1 MTTAPLLAGRSLRD
15 RAALALGLPLP
26 AALGIRLVDD
36 ADPSRGVVLEP
47 GDLAGNGA
55 GGTHAGALSVLLEVA
70 GYLALAPALTTAEHA
85 VTHSAATTFVG
96 VAREGQQVRASGVL
110 DRRTTRLAFVAVT
123 AHVGTEVVA
132 RSSLVK
138 SVVPFGA

>member
-1 MTTAPLLAGRSLRD
+1 MTTAPLLTGRSLHE
-15 RAALALGLPLP
+15 RAALALGLRLP
-26 AALGIRLVDD
+26 AALGVRLLDA
-36 ADPSRGVVLEP
+36 ADPARGAVLEVT
-47 GDLAGNGA
+47 DLAANGA
-55 GGTHAGALSVLLEVA
+55 GGAHAGALSVLLEVA

-110 DRRTTRLAFVAVT
+110 DRRAARLAFVAVT
-123 AHVGTEVVA
+123 AHVGEDVVA

-138 SVVPFGA
+138 SVVPFGT